1 MSKRKIV
8 LLSAC
13 GVLLCIYIIQL
24 VFAMRSPVKN
34 ITLSGGIDTILIK
47 SGSDSVTLSKTDDGW
62 VTGDKKY
69 AANESTADEMVN
81 ALKTISVLNTVGK
94 TGNEAV
100 EERYE
105 LTGGKAV
112 TVTALSGEKTLRT
125 LKIGKASSTGSQSYV
140 TIDDGKDICLVS
152 GNLHD
157 TFGKTAEDIRS
168 KIVYKADKDQL
179 TEISETVNGTTLTV
193 AKSGSPAAWSAAGGT
208 PAVDGEKAGSW
219 AESLYS
225 VSANSWLDDSFVLPE
240 EPESV
245 TVITA
250 GTKKIT
256 LTIYKTGKD
265 DDVKYY
271 GTCSETP
278 YKFELS
284 SYAAGKYM
292 KKAEELQK

>member
-24 VFAMRSPVKN
+24 VFGLRSPVKN
-34 ITLSGGIDTILIK
+34 ITLAGDFDTILITN
-47 SGSDSVTLSKTDDGW
+47 GSNSVPLVKTSAGW
-62 VTGDKKY
+62 VVGEKKY
-69 AANESTADEMVN
+69 AANESTIDGMVN
-81 ALKTISVLNTVGK
+81 AIKTINVLNTVGR
-94 TGNEAV
+94 TGNETV

-105 LTGGKAV
+105 LKGGKSLTV
-112 TVTALSGEKTLRT
+112 TVSNAGKILRT
-125 LKIGKASSTGSQSYV
+125 LTIGKASSTGSQTYV
-140 TIDDGKDICLVS
+140 TIDGGRDICLVS

-157 TFGKTAEDIRS
+157 TFGKTAADIRS
-168 KIVYKADKDQL
+168 KIVYKVEKDQL
-179 TEISETVNGTTLTV
+179 TNIAENMNGTTLTL
-193 AKSGSPAAWSAAGGT
+193 AKSGT
-208 PAVDGEKAGSW
+208 PAVWSAANGTPSVDSEKAGSW

-225 VSANSWLDDSFVLPE
+225 ISANSWIDDSFVLPE
-240 EPESV
+240 KPESV
-245 TVITA
+245 TTITA
-250 GTKKIT
+250 GTKKVT

-265 DDVKYY
+265 DDAKYY

-292 KKAEELQK
+292 KKADDFKK

>member
-13 GVLLCIYIIQL
+13 AVLLCIYIIQL
-24 VFAMRSPVKN
+24 VFALRSPVKN
-34 ITLSGGIDTILIK
+34 ITIADDVDTVLIK
-47 SGSDSVTLSKTDDGW
+47 NGSNTVSLAKTGSGWIV
-62 VTGDKKY
+62 GDKKY
-69 AANESTADEMVN
+69 AANESMIDGIVN
-81 ALKTISVLNTVGK
+81 AVKSINVLNTVGK

-105 LTGGKAV
+105 LNDEKV
-112 TVTALSGEKTLRT
+112 ITVTASKSGRILRT
-125 LKIGKASSTGSQSYV
+125 LKIGKASSTGSQTYI
-140 TIDDGKDICLVS
+140 TIDNGKDVCLVS
-152 GNLHD
+152 GNLHE
-157 TFGKTAEDIRS
+157 TFGKTADDIRS
-168 KIVYKADKDQL
+168 KIIYKADKDKL
-179 TEISETVNGTTLTV
+179 SNIAETVNGITLTV
-193 AKSGSPAAWSAAGGT
+193 AKTGSPAVWGAADGT
-208 PAVDGEKAGSW
+208 PAVDSEKAGNW

-225 VSANSWLDDSFVLPE
+225 VSADSWLDDSFVLPE
-240 EPESV
+240 KPESV

-250 GTKKIT
+250 GTQKIT

-265 DDVKYY
+265 KDVKYY

-292 KKAEELQK
+292 KKAEDFKK